1 MTKVSL
7 DTLRRT
13 LMAGV
18 MMISVL
24 SINFAAIPVHA
35 DAGDI
40 HTITAS
46 ADSNGSIS
54 PSGAVAV
61 TEPNDQS
68 FTITANPGYH
78 VADVQVDGSSV
89 GAVPSYN
96 FSAVTADHTIAA
108 TFAADASAS
117 VTTNDA
123 TGVTSSDA
131 TLNAQNGA
139 VAGDGHSFWVST
151 SHFDTSSPNIPADV
165 YSTNDMGAIGA
176 NATFTA
182 TLSSLTS
189 DAVITGGAHSTMPAV
204 TPDTT
209 YYYAAWVNAGGNWIP
224 GEEKTLHTSAVAAT
238 PGATTNAAT
247 GMTTTGATVNGTNG
261 GVAADNTSFW
271 WGTTSAGPF
280 AASADP
286 STEFPAGWNHDSGLG
301 GAAVSAPFS
310 ELLSALTPSTTYY
323 FAAWSLVGGTWYPG
337 AVEHFDTTAEDS
349 GPTPTTV
356 VVNDNHLHNWYL
368 YDDQTD
374 HVLSDTTDH
383 GFVSGP
389 ATAPAGTGSVHLTKT
404 TNDKYG
410 IATAQFAG
418 TALSSITQLSYST
431 YRASGTSA
439 QAPSLGFDVDS
450 DTTDGDTGYQGRLTY
465 EPYFTQTV
473 NTGAW
478 QDWDTLADS
487 GTGNWWF
494 SHATLSGGAASACTQ
509 ANPCTWTE
517 LLAAYPHA
525 AMRSVGQLIIRT
537 NGADS
542 EAADMNADKFTIGTG
557 SAVTTYDFEPVAV
570 PTCSSDDTTFDTFTD
585 GNVDGQHGWTKTGSY
600 DAAIVD
606 NTYDISSFGCKSLRI
621 SDAVTSG
628 SFGDQTFSYSTPN
641 EAGET
646 AAVNNGYSGGTRTN
660 HFDAQF
666 DLASTQSTQQSG
678 MSLSVSPDRGD
689 GARMSY
695 LRFDDSSTGINVFFD
710 DVQQPGAC
718 APAGCANFV
727 ETQIATLDR
736 SVPHTIKFSIDFV
749 DGAGNDVVKVYIDGT
764 LVHTGT
770 SWEDYYRYDPEQAGS
785 GNQVPTVD
793 SLLFRE
799 GGTAVPAN
807 SGKGYLIDNVG
818 ITTGATPTVTVT
830 IDKYLDGA
838 MATAESANNAAFPM
852 ASSWTAANLG
862 SGSGTYNLDTVHPYS
877 PNAYEAITS
886 PMDVGADYATN
897 EVMDD
902 VTVSSTCS
910 VGGAPYMLQGYS
922 VGDTPEDAAS
932 ATVTPD
938 APSFTNLQA
947 NEYVVVHNVTCAT
960 DTEAPSVPVLTSP
973 ANGGYENTNDFY
985 FNWENSTDDSSGPLS
1000 YDSQFTMD
1008 STEVGG
1014 VLQNGIW
1021 ASTTPTNTI
1030 HSQGAPD
1037 GTWYW
1042 QVRATDPS
1050 SNHSDWS
1057 PIWNVTIDTHAPAAP
1072 TITSPANSTHGTS
1085 ASFTDV
1091 TWTDESDSGS
1101 PVGYIYESATD
1112 SSTNPDGSFAHPAY
1126 VSGLLSDT
1134 QIPTPGTPEGT
1145 YYVHVKSVD
1154 AAGNESGWSEPIT
1167 VTVDNTAPTASFV
1180 FPTPGPS
1187 ATSFQVV
1194 YSEDVSASDAEN
1206 ADNYFLN
1213 NWPGA
1218 GGSGPLTGNASVS
1231 YDSPSHTAT
1240 VTFTNPAWYVSAE
1253 QQWGVGDVHD
1263 LADNDM
1269 TPDPT
1274 TAYSSAMVA
1283 PGAPGTP
1290 TTASPTTETTQDWS
1304 WDAAVDPGGADASGV
1319 ASYQYSVDEGP
1330 WTDNGSA
1337 TTLTTNLDV
1346 GNHTLVVRAVD
1357 NAGNVGAASDAG
1369 TVEVDEADTTAPVIT
1384 IDGDNPLALHDGDE
1398 FTVPGATADDGSEVT
1413 VTSNDVDTSH
1423 SGTYHVDYEATDDAG
1438 NTGTATLTVNVS
1450 DADAPVITVP
1460 DDITVDSADNSGTE
1474 VDYTVTAT
1482 DNEDGEVTPICSPA
1496 SGSVFPIGTTEVDCS
1511 ATDSSDN
1518 TGTASFNVT
1527 VNFTGSTGGG
1537 GGKLGTSGSSVPNF
1551 SATGGSVLGASAFN
1565 FTVDFGEGST
1575 LDPDVTELQKILIAD
1590 GYLNIPAPTGFYGP
1604 LTQAAVKLYQ
1614 AAHGISTTGYV
1625 GPLTRGALNQGTG
1638 QSDTGTSIQEQINDL
1653 MQQVKDLQDQLASTT
1668 H

>member
-1 MTKVSL
+1 MI
-7 DTLRRT
+7 
-13 LMAGV
+13 
-18 MMISVL
+18 ISVL

-35 DAGDI
+35 DSANIQSADPISDI
-40 HTITAS
+40 HVPNGTAI
-46 ADSNGSIS
+46 GSVPL
-54 PSGAVAV
+54 PSTDGV
-61 TEPNDQS
+61 TMDDAS
-68 FTITANPGYH
+68 TAT
-78 VADVQVDGSSV
+78 ADVSWDGGSPV
-89 GAVPSYN
+89 YDGNTAGTYAFTGTLTPPGGDTN
-96 FSAVTADHTIAA
+96 TNNVTAQVNVIVDAA
-108 TFAADASAS
+108 EAS

-123 TGVTSSDA
+123 TDVSSSDA

-139 VAGDGHSFWVST
+139 VAGGGHSFWVST
-151 SHFDTSSPNIPADV
+151 SHFDTSSPTIPSGV
-165 YSTNDMGAIGA
+165 YSTPDMGAIGA
-176 NATFTA
+176 GDTFMA
-182 TLSSLTS
+182 TLSSITS
-189 DAVITGGAHSTMPAV
+189 DGVPSNLPAI

-209 YYYAAWVNAGGNWIP
+209 YYYVAWVQVDGTWIP

-261 GVAADNTSFW
+261 GVDADNTSFW

-280 AASADP
+280 TPAADP
-286 STEFPAGWNHDSGLG
+286 SSEFPSGWNHDLGLG
-301 GAAVSAPFS
+301 SATAGQAFS
-310 ELLSALTPSTTYY
+310 EALSALTSGTTYY
-323 FAAWSLVGGTWYPG
+323 FAAWSHVAGTWYPG
-337 AVEHFDTTAEDS
+337 SVEQFMTADSS
-349 GPTPTTV
+349 GPVPSTV
-356 VVNDNHLHNWYL
+356 VVNDNNLHNWYF
-368 YDDQTD
+368 YDDKTD
-374 HVLSDTTDH
+374 TVLTDTADH
-383 GFVSGP
+383 GFVAGP
-389 ATAPAGTGSVHLTKT
+389 GTAPEGTGSAHLTKT
-404 TNDKYG
+404 ADDKYG
-410 IATAQFAG
+410 IATAQYAG
-418 TALSSITQLSYST
+418 TPLSSITHLSYST
-431 YRASGTSA
+431 YRASGDAA
-439 QAPSLGFDVDS
+439 QVPSLGFDVDS
-450 DTTDGDTGYQGRLTY
+450 DTTDGDTSYQGRLTY

-473 NTGAW
+473 NTGEW
-478 QDWDTLADS
+478 QTWNTLDDAAGT

-494 SHATLSGGAASACTQ
+494 SHDTLSGGAASACTQ

-525 AMRSVGQLIIRT
+525 AMRSVGQLILRT
-537 NGADS
+537 NGPDGD
-542 EAADMNADKFTIGTG
+542 AADMNVDNLTIGTA
-557 SAVTTYDFEPVAV
+557 SAATNYNFEPVAV
-570 PTCSSDDTTFDTFTD
+570 PTCSSDDTTFDTFD
-585 GNVDGQHGWTKTGSY
+585 LGSVNGQHGWQVTNPSF
-600 DAAIVD
+600 DQAVVA
-606 NTYDISSFGCKSLRI
+606 NTYDIPSFGCKSLRI

-628 SFGDQTFSYSTPN
+628 SFGDQVFSYSTPN

-666 DLASTQSTQQSG
+666 DLASTQLTEQPG
-678 MSLSVSPDRGD
+678 MHLSVSPDRGD

-695 LRFDDSSTGINVFFD
+695 LRFEDQSDGIHVFFD
-710 DVQQPGAC
+710 DVTD
-718 APAGCANFV
+718 AGPVGTTADFNESDV
-727 ETQIATLDR
+727 ATISR
-736 SVPHTIKFSIDFV
+736 TAPHTIKFSMDFV
-749 DGAGNDVVKVYIDGT
+749 DGPGNDVVKVYIDGN
-764 LVHTGT
+764 LVATGT
-770 SWEDYYRYDPEQAGS
+770 SWEDYYRYDPEQTPS

-799 GGTAVPAN
+799 SGTANA
-807 SGKGYLIDNVG
+807 SDAGKGFLIDNVG
-818 ITTGATPTVTVT
+818 ATESATPTVTVT
-830 IDKYLDGA
+830 IDKYLDGS
-838 MATAESANNAAFPM
+838 MATAESANSAAFPM
-852 ASSWTAANLG
+852 QSSWTAANLG

-932 ATVTPD
+932 ADVTTD
-938 APSFTNLQA
+938 APSFTNLQQ
-947 NEYVVVHNVTCAT
+947 NEYVVVHNVTCPV

-973 ANGGYENTNDFY
+973 ANGSYENTNDFY
-985 FNWENSTDDSSGPLS
+985 FNWENSTDDSAGPLS
-1000 YDSQFTMD
+1000 YDSQFTQD
-1008 STEVGG
+1008 PTEVGG

-1050 SNHSDWS
+1050 NNKSDWS
-1057 PIWNVTIDTHAPAAP
+1057 SIWSVTLDTQAPAAP
-1072 TITSPANSTHGTS
+1072 SITFPADNAHLSQ
-1085 ASFTDV
+1085 AAMTDV
-1091 TWTDESDSGS
+1091 AWTDESDSGS
-1101 PVGYIYESATD
+1101 PVGYIYQSATD
-1112 SSTNPDGSFAHPAY
+1112 STTNPDGSFTNPAY
-1126 VSGLLSDT
+1126 TSGLLSDT
-1134 QIPTPGTPEGT
+1134 SINTPNTPEGT

-1154 AAGNESGWSEPIT
+1154 AAGNESAWSDPIT
-1167 VTVDNTAPTASFV
+1167 VTVDSTAPTASFV

-1194 YSEDVSASDAEN
+1194 YSEDVSTADAEN

-1231 YDSPSHTAT
+1231 YDSGSHTAT

-1253 QQWGVGDVHD
+1253 QQWGVGGVHD

-1290 TTASPTTETTQDWS
+1290 TTASPTNSTTQDWS

-1319 ASYQYSVDEGP
+1319 ASYQYMVDDSGT
-1330 WTDNGSA
+1330 WVDNGSA
-1337 TTLTTNLDV
+1337 TTLETNLDE
-1346 GNHTLVVRAVD
+1346 GTHSLVVRAVD
-1357 NAGNVGAASDAG
+1357 NAGNVGDASEAG
-1369 TVEVDEADTTAPVIT
+1369 SVVVDTTAPVIT
-1384 IDGDNPLALHDGDE
+1384 IDSENPLALHDGDE
-1398 FTVPGATADDGSEVT
+1398 FTEPSASADDGSEVT
-1413 VTSNDVDTSH
+1413 VSFDDVDTSH

-1438 NTGTATLTVNVS
+1438 NMGTATLTVNVS

-1460 DDITVDSADNSGTE
+1460 EDITVDSADNTGTE

-1482 DNEDGEVTPICSPA
+1482 DNEDGEVTATCSPE

-1527 VNFTGSTGGG
+1527 VNFTGSTGGH
-1537 GGKLGTSGSSVPNF
+1537 GGKLGSSGGSAPSGAAGF
-1551 SATGGSVLGASAFN
+1551 SGSVLGASAFN

-1604 LTQAAVKLYQ
+1604 MTQAAVKLYQ

-1638 QSDTGTSIQEQINDL
+1638 QSDTGTSIQDQINDL